1 MRDKNFNPIQFFDQ
15 LEQQLTVVPT
25 MCESL
30 RKQVVDN
37 PNFLT
42 SDTFLVL
49 PVKLREIESLA
60 LLSWWMPEEI
70 RFLVQLGLEERVKKL
85 SLDDQVV
92 TKILL
97 RSKGEALLWLSETSL
112 FHSRDFFGNFLRKGI
127 LAVQS
132 LKFVQRKTKVV
143 KPQRKRGYHDHGSL
157 RPSHC
162 WKPTEDWSLTEQ
174 QNQIE
179 KKRFTFKD
187 TIKFLRGL
195 IS

>member
-1 MRDKNFNPIQFFDQ
+1 MRDKNFNPIQFFEQ
-15 LEQQLTVVPT
+15 LEQQATVVPT

-49 PVKLREIESLA
+49 PVKLQEIESLA

-70 RFLVQLGLEERVKKL
+70 RVLVQLGLEERVKKL
-85 SLDDQVV
+85 SLDDQIV

-97 RSKGEALLWLSETSL
+97 RSKGEALLWLSETNL
-112 FHSRDFFGNFLRKGI
+112 FHSRDFFGNFLRKGV
-127 LAVQS
+127 LALQS

-162 WKPTEDWSLTEQ
+162 WIPTEDWSLTEQ

-179 KKRFTFKD
+179 KKRLSLKD